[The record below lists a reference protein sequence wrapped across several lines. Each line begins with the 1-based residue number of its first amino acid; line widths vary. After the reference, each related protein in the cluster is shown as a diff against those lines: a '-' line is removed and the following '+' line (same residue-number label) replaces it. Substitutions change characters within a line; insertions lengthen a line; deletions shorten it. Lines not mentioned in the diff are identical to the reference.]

1 VTAHQIDLQVRETLR
16 RYGDLGQL
24 AESGRHPVH
33 DLAITHD
40 TVDVVVRSQ
49 HSIAGIAG
57 QRNGTTASRNG
68 LDVGDGE

>member
-1 VTAHQIDLQVRETLR
+1 
-16 RYGDLGQL
+16 
-24 AESGRHPVH
+24 
-33 DLAITHD
+33 
-40 TVDVVVRSQ
+40 VVVRSQ